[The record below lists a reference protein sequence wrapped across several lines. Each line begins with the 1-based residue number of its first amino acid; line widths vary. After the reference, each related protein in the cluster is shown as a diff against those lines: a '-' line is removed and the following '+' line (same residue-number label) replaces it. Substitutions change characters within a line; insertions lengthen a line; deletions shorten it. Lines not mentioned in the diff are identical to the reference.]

1 VTIFGAWGD
10 HERGWAEVEP
20 RLAWAAARFAPGG
33 HTVQELLASGTSG
46 DLGYTVSIEHGT
58 ATVTG
63 ASEAVPMRLRVTHI
77 YRREAGEWKLVHR
90 HADAVTAKIPAA
102 AVLSPA

>member
-1 VTIFGAWGD
+1 
-10 HERGWAEVEP
+10 
-20 RLAWAAARFAPGG
+20 
-33 HTVQELLASGTSG
+33 VQELLASGTSG